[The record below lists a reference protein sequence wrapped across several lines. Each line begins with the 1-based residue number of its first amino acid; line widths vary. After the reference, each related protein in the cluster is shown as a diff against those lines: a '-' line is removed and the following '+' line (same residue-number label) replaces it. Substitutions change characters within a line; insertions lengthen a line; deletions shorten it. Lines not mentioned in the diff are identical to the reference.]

1 MNNKGFADK
10 VLMIPCQSL
19 QGFFEQWFNLLKP
32 VHKLS
37 NKEIQLIATI
47 VRFRYELSLKITD
60 KELLDEVLM
69 STDTKQK
76 IREACGIS
84 KQSYQVS
91 MFKLKKA
98 KVLISDDKD
107 DDGPKLYK
115 VNPKLIPSFNGKDF
129 KLLLYFDLIDGQGQD
144 IKDHNGTDGTTDESE
159 AVTSPEDNQ
168 VVL

>member
-1 MNNKGFADK
+1 MDNKGFADK

-60 KELLDEVLM
+60 KNLLDEVLM
-69 STDTKQK
+69 SAETKQK
-76 IREACGIS
+76 IRDFCKINQ
-84 KQSYQVS
+84 QSFQVS

-98 KVLISDDKD
+98 NVLITDDKES
-107 DDGPKLYK
+107 PKRYR
-115 VNPKLIPSFNGKDF
+115 VNPKLIPNLQRNDY
-129 KLLLYFDLIDGQGQD
+129 KLLLYFDLKDDGQGQD
-144 IKDHNGTDGTTDESE
+144 KQISSGKNRKTDEPE
-159 AVTSPEDNQ
+159 TVTGTEDNQ
-168 VVL
+168 AVL

>member
-1 MNNKGFADK
+1 M
-10 VLMIPCQSL
+10 
-19 QGFFEQWFNLLKP
+19 QGFFEQWLNLLKP

-37 NKEIQLIATI
+37 NKEIQLLATI

-76 IREACGIS
+76 IREDCGIS

-98 KVLISDDKD
+98 KALISDDKD
-107 DDGPKLYK
+107 EDGPKFYR
-115 VNPKLIPSFNGKDF
+115 VNPKLIPKFNGKDF
-129 KLLLYFDLIDGQGQD
+129 KLLLYFNLTDGQGQN
-144 IKDHNGTDGTTDESE
+144 IKDNNGTDGTTDEPE
-159 AVTSPEDNQ
+159 TVASPEDNQ
-168 VVL
+168 AVQ

>member
-1 MNNKGFADK
+1 M
-10 VLMIPCQSL
+10 
-19 QGFFEQWFNLLKP
+19 QGFFEQWLNLLKP

-37 NKEIQLIATI
+37 NKEIQLLATI

-76 IREACGIS
+76 IREDCGIS

-98 KVLISDDKD
+98 KALISDDKD
-107 DDGPKLYK
+107 EDGPKFYR
-115 VNPKLIPSFNGKDF
+115 VNPKLIPKFNGKDF
-129 KLLLYFDLIDGQGQD
+129 KLLLYFNLTDGQGQD
-144 IKDHNGTDGTTDESE
+144 IKDNNGTDGSTDEPE
-159 AVTSPEDNQ
+159 TVASPEDNQ
-168 VVL
+168 AVQ

>member
-1 MNNKGFADK
+1 MDNKGFADK

-19 QGFFEQWFNLLKP
+19 QGFFEQWLNLLKP

-37 NKEIQLIATI
+37 NKEIQLLATI

-76 IREACGIS
+76 IREDCGIS

-98 KVLISDDKD
+98 KALISDDKD
-107 DDGPKLYK
+107 EDGPKFYR
-115 VNPKLIPSFNGKDF
+115 VNPKLIPKFNGKDF
-129 KLLLYFDLIDGQGQD
+129 KLLLYFNLTDGQGQD
-144 IKDHNGTDGTTDESE
+144 IKDNNGTDGSTDESE
-159 AVTSPEDNQ
+159 TVASPEDNQ
-168 VVL
+168 AVQ

>member
-1 MNNKGFADK
+1 
-10 VLMIPCQSL
+10 
-19 QGFFEQWFNLLKP
+19 
-32 VHKLS
+32 
-37 NKEIQLIATI
+37 
-47 VRFRYELSLKITD
+47 
-60 KELLDEVLM
+60 M

-98 KVLISDDKD
+98 KVLISDDND
-107 DDGPKLYK
+107 DDGPKLYR

-129 KLLLYFDLIDGQGQD
+129 KLLLYFNLIDGQGQD
-144 IKDHNGTDGTTDESE
+144 IKNHNGADGTTDEPE

-168 VVL
+168 AVL

>member
-1 MNNKGFADK
+1 ML
-10 VLMIPCQSL
+10 VCP
-19 QGFFEQWFNLLKP
+19 
-32 VHKLS
+32 
-37 NKEIQLIATI
+37 I

-60 KELLDEVLM
+60 KDLLDEVLM

-98 KVLISDDKD
+98 KVLISNDSD

-115 VNPKLIPSFNGKDF
+115 VNPKLIPSLNGDNY
-129 KLLLYFDLIDGQGQD
+129 KLLLYFDLINGQEQDKPNDG
-144 IKDHNGTDGTTDESE
+144 GTDGKTDESE
-159 AVTSPEDNQ
+159 TIASPEDNQ
-168 VVL
+168 AIL